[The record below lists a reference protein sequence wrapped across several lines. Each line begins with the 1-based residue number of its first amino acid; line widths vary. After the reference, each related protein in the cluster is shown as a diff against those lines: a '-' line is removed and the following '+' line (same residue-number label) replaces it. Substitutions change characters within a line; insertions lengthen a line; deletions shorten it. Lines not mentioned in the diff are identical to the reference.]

1 MTAQAESPASSAAVP
16 CLPRAAPPCRPGTS
30 LPRTLFP
37 LPLVGPVL
45 AASAAAALHTLLDW
59 EAIFRV
65 STTLA
70 QQN

>member
-16 CLPRAAPPCRPGTS
+16 CLPPPPCRPGTS

-45 AASAAAALHTLLDW
+45 AASAAAALHTYC
-59 EAIFRV
+59 
-65 STTLA
+65 
-70 QQN
+70 